1 MSIKNIQKYKHLILC
16 VIIFTS
22 LLFIAPCLSY
32 SLSIQRSY
40 LQDTIFVQGKTAVS
54 YKLGNCSPSCW
65 RIMPMR
71 NIKKDF
77 HFSVPDPNSKLQ
89 RFKTTRLDP
98 QLLSIRQ
105 KLMEANLWENPEVQ
119 HKFWLGQVGTDKTG
133 RRVRIELLELIERH
147 KEVCMILDDPFMPY
161 ASAEQISSGGVG
173 VRILD
178 QAYNNIPT
186 FIDPDCLLTGGVI
199 FGKPGC
205 GKSSAAFNILRQIA
219 QPFLLLD
226 PKACWA
232 PRAATLR
239 AKVIDCLSLDLRPPP
254 NVKWEDWLF
263 AVMEA
268 VAQATGLQYGL
279 DPLIEA
285 SQIALAQRAQ
295 YLAHTGNDPSLCL
308 KDILLA
314 LPLCSPAKSKRLDY
328 RASAETAL
336 RLLVGAENNPVF
348 ANRSGLPLQDILQ
361 ERYIIPCPYL
371 NTWQSRFLGL
381 YLFLY
386 MHHASLALGFGETT
400 RLRHLTVIDD
410 SSRFISKPD
419 SIFGSAPK
427 FSAWSH
433 LVKVLRASGSGFL
446 FIDQLV
452 QSSSDD
458 IRQLAHLWLIVGTIQ
473 GRDNQDEVAAA
484 MNLSQSQKEYLGH
497 LQTRECVFYCPA
509 AHPKYP
515 YPIHGFIPLV
525 SQPGQEN
532 LI

>member
-1 MSIKNIQKYKHLILC
+1 
-16 VIIFTS
+16 
-22 LLFIAPCLSY
+22 
-32 SLSIQRSY
+32 
-40 LQDTIFVQGKTAVS
+40 
-54 YKLGNCSPSCW
+54 
-65 RIMPMR
+65 MR

-77 HFSVPDPNSKLQ
+77 DFSVPDPQSKLQ
-89 RFKTTRLDP
+89 RFKTIRRDPELLD
-98 QLLSIRQ
+98 IRQ
-105 KLMEANLWENPEVQ
+105 KLMEANLWENPAVQ
-119 HKFWLGQVGTDKTG
+119 QKFRLAKFGTDKSC
-133 RRVRIELLELIERH
+133 RKARNDLLELIEQH
-147 KEVCMILDDPFMPY
+147 KELCMVLDDQFMPY
-161 ASAEQISSGGVG
+161 ASADQISNNSQGIH
-173 VRILD
+173 ILD
-178 QAYNNIPT
+178 QAYNNIPM

-232 PRAATLR
+232 PRTATLR

-263 AVMEA
+263 AAMEA

-295 YLAHTGNDPSLCL
+295 YLARTGDDPSLCL

-336 RLLVGAENNPVF
+336 RLLIGAENNPVF

-452 QSSSDD
+452 QSASDD

-473 GRDNQDEVAAA
+473 GRDNQEEVAAA

-497 LQTRECVFYCPA
+497 LQTRECIFYCPA

-532 LI
+532 LT